1 MRAYFIKRL
10 LLIVPTLLGITIACF
25 VIMQMVPGGPVEQF
39 LQQVKYQSSGS
50 EGGAGGNSSKLQSDM
65 TQQELENIRNYYGFD
80 KPVLTRYFMWLG
92 KLIRFDLGDS
102 YIYGTPVL
110 ELITSRIPISL
121 TFGLISLFITY
132 LVCIPL
138 GIKKALNHGGPF
150 DGWSS
155 MLVFLGY
162 SIPGYALGI
171 LLIVLFGGGSFWNV
185 FPIGGLLSD
194 NFEQLSW
201 FGKIFDYLKHLILP
215 VTCYTIGSFATL
227 TLLMKNSLMEQLNQD
242 YIRTALAKGL
252 SYRQAVLRHG
262 LRNALIPIATNLGMI
277 ISVIVS
283 GSFLIEKVFTI
294 DGMGLLGYQSVVN
307 RDYPVALGII
317 VISSLLALIGRIISD
332 FCLVLVDPRIKFQ

>member
-10 LLIVPTLLGITIACF
+10 LLMIPTLLGITIACF

-39 LQQVKYQSSGS
+39 LQKAKYQSQGS
-50 EGGAGGNSSKLQSDM
+50 EGGAGGSSKLQSEM
-65 TQQELENIRNYYGFD
+65 TEQELENIRKYYGFD
-80 KPVLTRYFMWLG
+80 KPILTRYFIWLG
-92 KLIRFDLGDS
+92 KLVRFDLGDS
-102 YIYGTPVL
+102 YAYGTPVL
-110 ELITSRIPISL
+110 DLIVSRIPISL
-121 TFGLISLFITY
+121 TFGLISLFMAY
-132 LVCIPL
+132 LICIPL
-138 GIKKALNHGGPF
+138 GIKKALSHGGPF
-150 DGWSS
+150 DNWSS
-155 MLVFLGY
+155 ILIFLGY
-162 SIPGYALGI
+162 SIPGYALGV

-185 FPIGGLLSD
+185 FPVGGLFSD
-194 NFEQLSW
+194 NFEQLPW
-201 FGKIFDYLKHLILP
+201 FGKIWDYIKHLVMPI
-215 VTCYTIGSFATL
+215 TCYTIGSFATL

-252 SYRQAVLRHG
+252 SYRQAVFRHG

-294 DGMGLLGYQSVVN
+294 DGMGLLGYESVVN

-317 VISSLLALIGRIISD
+317 VISSLLALIGRVISD